1 MGLSLSLLDF
11 NVTITDDGNSTFEF
25 YKKPAKKPTFVHHKS
40 AQPLKFKNNI
50 IRNERNRISQ
60 RCTASSAKEK
70 HNKEFDN
77 ILRLKG
83 YSHDLIDSTK
93 STKSIPQVL
102 QADPQPTDK
111 TDWFYF
117 KIPYVSDTVDYKLRK
132 IFRQEGLPIR
142 VAHKSSTLRQML
154 TPLKTNKACD
164 RINCPM
170 SHTGHCFTRE
180 VVYKIRCEK
189 CHKCYIGSTIRHTHD
204 RIKEHLSNANSSVLK
219 HLLQCQTNCIDIN
232 VYIIARNN
240 DPINIRLLEA
250 HYIRTLKPEINSREE
265 CIELRDLLF

>member
-1 MGLSLSLLDF
+1 MHIQRLNSKSKNPLELNLDSLFLSSILMLPC
-11 NVTITDDGNSTFEF
+11 ITDDGNSTFEF
-25 YKKPAKKPTFVHHKS
+25 YKKPAKNPTFVHHKS

-154 TPLKTNKACD
+154 TPLKTNKTCD

-170 SHTGHCFTRE
+170 SHTGIASPE
-180 VVYKIRCEK
+180 GW
-189 CHKCYIGSTIRHTHD
+189 YIKSD
-204 RIKEHLSNANSSVLK
+204 
-219 HLLQCQTNCIDIN
+219 
-232 VYIIARNN
+232 ARNA
-240 DPINIRLLEA
+240 ISV
-250 HYIRTLKPEINSREE
+250 TLVVPFVIPTT
-265 CIELRDLLF
+265 ELRNTYPTRIPLSLNTFFSVRRTA